1 MSRLS
6 QRKRV
11 ACHVRG
17 ESPSLGWANV
27 TRLPVFEWHARNRHR
42 NTYLLGWA
50 ILVIGL
56 IASAM
61 N

>member
-1 MSRLS
+1 MSRLN
-6 QRKRV
+6 QRERV
-11 ACHVRG
+11 ARHVRG
-17 ESPSLGWANV
+17 ESPSLGWANI
-27 TRLPVFEWHARNRHR
+27 TRSRVFEWHARNRHR

-56 IASAM
+56 IASAS